1 MKVLYANPGYYQFLP
16 CKVTV
21 LKENSDRHTN
31 TGTSFSLD
39 TGEERELF
47 YTDELHEHEIYFNVD
62 VAFSNP
68 SHSNLKIPFLKF
80 ETNHFLNK
88 YLAIYLDADD
98 NTLVV
103 TNIDKNGTYREIG
116 RIPNMRPLLDFFNI
130 NVHLFNNYNSAMLK
144 KEKIEVIV
152 NNDETR
158 KLESVSTDYYSS
170 SQIINVYVGGGIGGA
185 REKVFFSSLVV
196 DNTDTIAKRCIVVP
210 IQIDKNQWKIDG
222 GNYTADD
229 KNLELT
235 YKAKPADFLK
245 NTYVLNNSTEVLSLQ
260 MGGIPA
266 FCIGASDVE
275 CLIDGTSIGTYALP
289 TQKEYGVE
297 TEQIEKNPSNNFIW
311 NVNSISQAKF
321 TIKS

>member
-98 NTLVV
+98 
-103 TNIDKNGTYREIG
+103 K
-116 RIPNMRPLLDFFNI
+116 
-130 NVHLFNNYNSAMLK
+130 AMLK